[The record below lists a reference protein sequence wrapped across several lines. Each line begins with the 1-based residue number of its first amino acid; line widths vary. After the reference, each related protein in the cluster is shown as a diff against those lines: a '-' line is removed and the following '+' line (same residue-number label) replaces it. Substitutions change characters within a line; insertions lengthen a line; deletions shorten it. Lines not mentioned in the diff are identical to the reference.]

1 MGSAEGEAGMGGN
14 MYKVTYKESD
24 WNEIYECGNI
34 NMVAALIVDLVN
46 RKGYDESNFKI
57 EWVN

>member
-1 MGSAEGEAGMGGN
+1 LAAQRARPKWEEI